1 MWKADKPLP
10 CLQKIAVF
18 PAVFVWVF
26 PEKDLRNF
34 VEKKSTSG
42 MCVKLCE
49 FCGKRD
55 NDVCLCK
62 TVGRDVPD
70 APFCHGAMLYTAAH
84 RS

>member
-1 MWKADKPLP
+1 MWKADKPLH

-18 PAVFVWVF
+18 SVFSVWVF

-49 FCGKRD
+49 FCGKLD
-55 NDVCLCK
+55 LD
-62 TVGRDVPD
+62 
-70 APFCHGAMLYTAAH
+70 
-84 RS
+84 